1 MFRMCVD
8 YRAFNDVTMKKIY
21 NFSQIDDFFNNQL
34 SSAKM
39 FSRIDL
45 CLGYYKIWIIKGD
58 EKNIVYHTRSDY

>member
-1 MFRMCVD
+1 
-8 YRAFNDVTMKKIY
+8 MKKIY

-45 CLGYYKIWIIKGD
+45 CLGYYQIWIIKGD